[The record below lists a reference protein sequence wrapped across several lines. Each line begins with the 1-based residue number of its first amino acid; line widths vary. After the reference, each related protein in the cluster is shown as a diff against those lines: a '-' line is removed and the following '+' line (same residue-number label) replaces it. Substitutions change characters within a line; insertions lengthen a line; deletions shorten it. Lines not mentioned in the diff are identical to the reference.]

1 MQECV
6 ENIDN
11 KFMKALGKIVKL
23 HRKEL
28 KKSMYEIS
36 AESCMS
42 KSTWREIELGICKDI
57 KLKSLY
63 KIAYGLNIP
72 GSTLLK
78 ELEQNLGSDFT
89 LSDFD

>member
-1 MQECV
+1 MQEYV

-11 KFMKALGKIVKL
+11 KFMKVLGEIVKL

-28 KKSMYEIS
+28 KKSIYAIS
-36 AESCMS
+36 AESCIS
-42 KSTWREIELGICKDI
+42 KSTWREIELGVCKDI

-72 GSTLLK
+72 VSTLLK
-78 ELEQNLGSDFT
+78 ELENSLGSNNTFF
-89 LSDFD
+89 DFD